1 MILENLQ
8 FKLVY
13 CWRIFVHFVMKFAII
28 FDEYR
33 DNVDCEWVFD
43 EIAIVFLRLIQ
54 CDEVFFSHN
63 DDLML
68 IFVRHL
74 AEDVCEDV
82 MNVFVLL
89 RKSLFC
95 REFDID
101 VVDFDEFVIVQ
112 TIDDAIVEF
121 KFKRALLEIELAI
134 MLFQSKHVD
143 DNDMLVESSDQT
155 SNFIHVNIET
165 KLDLSHVSDVE
176 NELVIDK
183 TQFDWSS

>member
-1 MILENLQ
+1 
-8 FKLVY
+8 
-13 CWRIFVHFVMKFAII
+13 
-28 FDEYR
+28 
-33 DNVDCEWVFD
+33 
-43 EIAIVFLRLIQ
+43 
-54 CDEVFFSHN
+54 
-63 DDLML
+63 ML

-95 REFDID
+95 QEFDID
-101 VVDFDEFVIVQ
+101 AVNSDEFVIVQ
-112 TIDDAIVEF
+112 TIDDAIIEF
-121 KFKRALLEIELAI
+121 KFKRALFEIEFAI

-143 DNDMLVESSDQT
+143 DNDMLVESNDQT
-155 SNFIHVNIET
+155 SNFIHVSIET

-183 TQFDWSS
+183 TQFD

>member
-13 CWRIFVHFVMKFAII
+13 CWRIFVHFVMKFAIV
-28 FDEYR
+28 FDEYK
-33 DNVDCEWVFD
+33 DNVDCEWIFD
-43 EIAIVFLRLIQ
+43 EITIVFFRLIQ

-68 IFVRHL
+68 IFVRHF
-74 AEDVCEDV
+74 AEDVCKNV
-82 MNVFVLL
+82 MNIFVLL
-89 RKSLFC
+89 RKSLFY

-101 VVDFDEFVIVQ
+101 IVNFDEFVIVQ

-121 KFKRALLEIELAI
+121 KFKRALFEIELAI
-134 MLFQSKHVD
+134 ILFQSKHVN
-143 DNDMLVESSDQT
+143 DNDMLVENNDQT
-155 SNFIHVNIET
+155 SNFVHVNIET
-165 KLDLSHVSDVE
+165 KLDLNHVSDVE

>member
-1 MILENLQ
+1 M
-8 FKLVY
+8 
-13 CWRIFVHFVMKFAII
+13 
-28 FDEYR
+28 
-33 DNVDCEWVFD
+33 
-43 EIAIVFLRLIQ
+43 
-54 CDEVFFSHN
+54 FFSHN

-68 IFVRHL
+68 IFVRHF

-121 KFKRALLEIELAI
+121 KFKRALFEIEFAI

-143 DNDMLVESSDQT
+143 DNDMLVESNDQT
-155 SNFIHVNIET
+155 SNFVHVNIET
-165 KLDLSHVSDVE
+165 KLDLNHMSDVE

-183 TQFDWSS
+183 TQFD

>member
-1 MILENLQ
+1 
-8 FKLVY
+8 
-13 CWRIFVHFVMKFAII
+13 
-28 FDEYR
+28 
-33 DNVDCEWVFD
+33 
-43 EIAIVFLRLIQ
+43 
-54 CDEVFFSHN
+54 
-63 DDLML
+63 ML

-89 RKSLFC
+89 RRSLFC

-101 VVDFDEFVIVQ
+101 VVDFDELVIVQ
-112 TIDDAIVEF
+112 TIDDAIIEF
-121 KFKRALLEIELAI
+121 KFKRAFLEIEFAI

-143 DNDMLVESSDQT
+143 DNDMFVESSDQT
-155 SNFIHVNIET
+155 SNFVHVSIEA

-183 TQFDWSS
+183 TQFD

>member
-1 MILENLQ
+1 
-8 FKLVY
+8 
-13 CWRIFVHFVMKFAII
+13 
-28 FDEYR
+28 
-33 DNVDCEWVFD
+33 
-43 EIAIVFLRLIQ
+43 
-54 CDEVFFSHN
+54 
-63 DDLML
+63 ML

-112 TIDDAIVEF
+112 TIDDAIIEF
-121 KFKRALLEIELAI
+121 KFKRAFLEIEFAI

-143 DNDMLVESSDQT
+143 DNDMLVENNDQT
-155 SNFIHVNIET
+155 SNFVHVNIET
-165 KLDLSHVSDVE
+165 KLDLNHVCDVE

-183 TQFDWSS
+183 AQFN

>member
-33 DNVDCEWVFD
+33 DNVDCEWIFD
-43 EIAIVFLRLIQ
+43 EIAIVLLRLIQ
-54 CDEVFFSHN
+54 CDEMFFSHN

-68 IFVRHL
+68 IFDRHFI
-74 AEDVCEDV
+74 EDVCEDV

-89 RKSLFC
+89 RRSLFC

-101 VVDFDEFVIVQ
+101 VVSFDELVIVQ
-112 TIDDAIVEF
+112 TIDDVIAEF
-121 KFKRALLEIELAI
+121 KLKRALLEIQLAI

-143 DNDMLVESSDQT
+143 DNDILVESSDQT
-155 SNFIHVNIET
+155 SDFVHVNIET
-165 KLDLSHVSDVE
+165 KLDLNHVSDVE
-176 NELVIDK
+176 NELIIDK
-183 TQFDWSS
+183 TQFDWSF